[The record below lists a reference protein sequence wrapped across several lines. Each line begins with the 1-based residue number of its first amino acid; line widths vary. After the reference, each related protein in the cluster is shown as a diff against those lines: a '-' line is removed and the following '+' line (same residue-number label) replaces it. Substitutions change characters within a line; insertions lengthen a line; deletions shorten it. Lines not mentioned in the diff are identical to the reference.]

1 MIKATVGKMRP
12 IILTVLSTCLGL
24 VPFLIGG
31 QHEVFWFA
39 LAIGTI
45 GGLALSILLV
55 LLVLPVLLVKK

>member
-1 MIKATVGKMRP
+1 MRP

-45 GGLALSILLV
+45 GGLTMSILLMLV
-55 LLVLPVLLVKK
+55 VLPALLMSKSG